1 MEEITSRDN
10 PRIRRVCR
18 LMDSKRTRE
27 KEGLFCCEGEKLLGE
42 ALAAGVE
49 VVQVFLS
56 RDLPLE
62 QQRDRGV
69 PTFLVPSSLMAQ
81 MSGVES
87 PQGVLFVCRIPPPR
101 KDLPEGACLVLE
113 DVRDPGNVGTI
124 LRTAEAFSLPVVL
137 TGNCAELYNPKVVR
151 STMGSVFR
159 CQVFRLSRPELWQAL
174 EERNIPLYAAAL
186 SKSARDIRQ
195 VDLKGAA
202 VAIGNEAHG
211 VSAELLEHSRGQVII
226 PIKGAESLNAGVAA
240 ALCMW
245 EMRR

>member
-69 PTFLVPSSLMAQ
+69 PTFLVPPSLMAR

-87 PQGVLFVCRIPPPR
+87 PQGVLFVCRIPAPR

-159 CQVFRLSRPELWQAL
+159 CKVFRLSRPELWQAL
-174 EERNIPLYAAAL
+174 
-186 SKSARDIRQ
+186 
-195 VDLKGAA
+195 
-202 VAIGNEAHG
+202 
-211 VSAELLEHSRGQVII
+211 
-226 PIKGAESLNAGVAA
+226 
-240 ALCMW
+240 
-245 EMRR
+245 

>member
-69 PTFLVPSSLMAQ
+69 PTFLVPPSLMAQ

-87 PQGVLFVCRIPPPR
+87 PQGVLFVCRIPAPR
-101 KDLPEGACLVLE
+101 KEPAWCWKMC
-113 DVRDPGNVGTI
+113 GT
-124 LRTAEAFSLPVVL
+124 RGMWAPF
-137 TGNCAELYNPKVVR
+137 CA
-151 STMGSVFR
+151 
-159 CQVFRLSRPELWQAL
+159 RPRPFPCRW
-174 EERNIPLYAAAL
+174 
-186 SKSARDIRQ
+186 
-195 VDLKGAA
+195 
-202 VAIGNEAHG
+202 
-211 VSAELLEHSRGQVII
+211 
-226 PIKGAESLNAGVAA
+226 
-240 ALCMW
+240 C
-245 EMRR
+245 

>member
-10 PRIRRVCR
+10 PRIRLVRR
-18 LMDSKRTRE
+18 LMESKRARE
-27 KEGLFCCEGEKLLGE
+27 KEGRFCCEGEKLLEE
-42 ALAAGVE
+42 ALAAGVSVE
-49 VVQVFLS
+49 QVFLS
-56 RDLPLE
+56 QDLPE
-62 QQRDRGV
+62 ERQREREA
-69 PTFLVPSSLMAQ
+69 PTFLVPSSLMRQ

-87 PQGVLFVCRIPPPR
+87 PQGVLFVCRAPAPR
-101 KDLPEGACLVLE
+101 KDLPAGACLVLE

-159 CQVFRLSRPELWQAL
+159 CQVFHLSRPELWEAL
-174 EERNIPLYAAAL
+174 EERSIPLYAAAL
-186 SKSARDIRQ
+186 SESARDIRQ
-195 VDLKGAA
+195 VDLKRAA
-202 VAIGNEAHG
+202 VAIGNEARG
-211 VSAELLEHSRGQVII
+211 VSPELLEYSRGQVII
-226 PIKGAESLNAGVAA
+226 PIQGAESLNAGVAA

>member
-69 PTFLVPSSLMAQ
+69 PTFW
-81 MSGVES
+81 
-87 PQGVLFVCRIPPPR
+87 CRPLSWPR
-101 KDLPEGACLVLE
+101 
-113 DVRDPGNVGTI
+113 
-124 LRTAEAFSLPVVL
+124 
-137 TGNCAELYNPKVVR
+137 
-151 STMGSVFR
+151 
-159 CQVFRLSRPELWQAL
+159 
-174 EERNIPLYAAAL
+174 
-186 SKSARDIRQ
+186 
-195 VDLKGAA
+195 
-202 VAIGNEAHG
+202 
-211 VSAELLEHSRGQVII
+211 
-226 PIKGAESLNAGVAA
+226 
-240 ALCMW
+240 
-245 EMRR
+245 